1 MVILCYFGRP
11 PRTYP
16 PKFGLR
22 LAKLHPRFCRSRTLY
37 FGAQINEDDINC
49 GLNLF
54 SSMSWEEDDVWWM
67 DAGMK
72 SVFAYLR
79 GSKDLRLGALRP
91 LFPTEF

>member
-1 MVILCYFGRP
+1 
-11 PRTYP
+11 
-16 PKFGLR
+16 
-22 LAKLHPRFCRSRTLY
+22 
-37 FGAQINEDDINC
+37 
-49 GLNLF
+49 
-54 SSMSWEEDDVWWM
+54 MSWEEDDVWWM